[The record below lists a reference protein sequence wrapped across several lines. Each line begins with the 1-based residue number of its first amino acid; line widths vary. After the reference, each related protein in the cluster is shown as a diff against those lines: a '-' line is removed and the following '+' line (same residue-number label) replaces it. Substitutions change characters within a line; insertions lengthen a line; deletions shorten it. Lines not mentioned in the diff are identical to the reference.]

1 MIISYMNFDF
11 IHLLKVILSIISN
24 KKKYITIQI
33 NKIMPSF
40 DVISKIN
47 YQEFDNALSNCLREI
62 GNRYDFKGLKIL
74 IERDDKKIIIIAP
87 DELKLRQV
95 YELMQTHVIRRKLD
109 PRILY
114 IKNTESASGGTL
126 RQISELKEGINK
138 ENANKIINVIKKQK
152 IKIQI
157 KIQGDEL
164 RVDGKK
170 KDDLQEAINLIKKI
184 DIGLPFDFV
193 NFRD

>member
-126 RQISELKEGINK
+126 RQISELREGINK